1 MTAVPLHVT
10 EWMKGYL
17 GKDAADYDSG
27 FIAGIEA
34 DARFVHEMHIKIDDI
49 DRFVSDPHHEAVMD
63 GYVEYAAF
71 GGRRPVTGASFKM
84 FVDSKDRGLK
94 YMKYR
99 IPFTDDKGQPL
110 TLYGHKT
117 VHDDKSL
124 DLWGD
129 TTTLYTSVYAGDLRA
144 PEPPTNKQPSLRG
157 IIHIEK
163 LDLLKSIMSFR
174 SPGSSPAQAQHAMS
188 TFGRFFMGKL
198 WDVYGRMARVKS

>member
-1 MTAVPLHVT
+1 MAPIPLYVT

-17 GKDAADYDSG
+17 GKDAPDYDTG
-27 FIAGIEA
+27 FIAGIETE
-34 DARFVHEMHIKIDDI
+34 ARFVHEMHIKIDDI
-49 DRFVSDPHHEAVMD
+49 DRFVSDPDHVAVMD

-84 FVDSKDRGLK
+84 FVDSNTPGLK

-99 IPFTDDKGQPL
+99 IPFTNDKGESL

-117 VHDDKSL
+117 VHDDRSL

-129 TTTLYTSVYAGDLRA
+129 TTTLYTAVYQGDLRA
-144 PEPPTNKQPSLRG
+144 PEPPADKQPFVRG

-174 SPGSSPAQAQHAMS
+174 SPGSSPAQAEQAMS

-198 WDVYGRMARVKS
+198 WDVYGRWARIKS